1 MLSSGCLTSKLRRMP
16 DIQDFQLLKPIS
28 KGAFGKVYV
37 ARKKTTMDLYAIKVI
52 RKSDMIKK
60 NMVDAVLTEKFALSI
75 LDNPYVVKLYY
86 SFQNAKYLFLVM
98 EFLVGGDLASLLYVL
113 GSLDEGL
120 AAFYAAEIA
129 LALEYLHGHNI
140 IHRDLKPDNMLITS
154 KGHLKLTDF
163 GLSRVNVREQD
174 IQPFSRNVGEKSTPF
189 KNAQI
194 PLRVQSDLEAKTSK
208 KGSFLLLL
216 FPKKSKVSSRE
227 PNNSHRGARIPSE
240 DRIDMEGNWHR
251 CKPDECRGASARVTK
266 IPGTPDYLA
275 PELLLGQAHGFEVD
289 WWAFGVCVYE
299 MIMGAPPFHGE
310 SVQKI
315 FQRILKGELDVP
327 CLGEDCSF
335 EAWDLIKGC
344 LAYAP
349 SKRYGI
355 VKIKGHEWFA
365 KNDINWSTILKQN
378 GPWVPNPVNTEDTS
392 FLPVITNTVRLF
404 LLADC

>member
-1 MLSSGCLTSKLRRMP
+1 VSRATWKLRH
-16 DIQDFQLLKPIS
+16 LK
-28 KGAFGKVYV
+28 KVN
-37 ARKKTTMDLYAIKVI
+37 
-52 RKSDMIKK
+52 S
-60 NMVDAVLTEKFALSI
+60 VLVSGI
-75 LDNPYVVKLYY
+75 
-86 SFQNAKYLFLVM
+86 
-98 EFLVGGDLASLLYVL
+98 
-113 GSLDEGL
+113 
-120 AAFYAAEIA
+120 YAAKES
-129 LALEYLHGHNI
+129 E
-140 IHRDLKPDNMLITS
+140 
-154 KGHLKLTDF
+154 
-163 GLSRVNVREQD
+163 
-174 IQPFSRNVGEKSTPF
+174 
-189 KNAQI
+189 
-194 PLRVQSDLEAKTSK
+194 
-208 KGSFLLLL
+208 GSFLLLL

-266 IPGTPDYLA
+266 VVNKLRESGCSLLKVIRYQALQTTWRLNSFLGRRMVLA
-275 PELLLGQAHGFEVD
+275 ALTAIHLSLSTGLLGFEVD

-392 FLPVITNTVRLF
+392 FFALRTDFDLMDVELLDDEKTDDELF
-404 LLADC
+404 GNFSHKGTHHFTSDLK